1 LTKDIDN
8 FVLLGYIL
16 IKNRGVKAMAYEQ
29 YRQALY
35 SLINSINQVIPLSKE
50 NQVLIVWRLDSEE
63 KIVKFNEWIKS
74 KLKGENDL
82 DATEQEIVR
91 AAVKIGKGE

>member
-1 LTKDIDN
+1 
-8 FVLLGYIL
+8 
-16 IKNRGVKAMAYEQ
+16 MAYEQ